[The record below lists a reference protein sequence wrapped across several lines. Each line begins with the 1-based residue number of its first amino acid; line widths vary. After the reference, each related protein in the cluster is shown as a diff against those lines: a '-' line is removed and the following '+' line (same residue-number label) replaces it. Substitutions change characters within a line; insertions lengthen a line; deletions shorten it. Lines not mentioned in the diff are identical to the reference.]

1 MNQLSIVNS
10 KIAPSTI
17 ATLGYVRDL
26 RGLIRNSDAAIA
38 AGRSA
43 LECLAQGR
51 PVVLLGEGGVL
62 GLCQPNVWPAALRS
76 NFGDHL
82 EPKNFDPAELEAALR
97 ALLRPRQ
104 DPQELS
110 RWARSQIEKD
120 FDIRTIA
127 SQVEAIYQKALRR

>member
-1 MNQLSIVNS
+1 MPALVRAEITS
-10 KIAPSTI
+10 APTSPPP
-17 ATLGYVRDL
+17 GPDPP
-26 RGLIRNSDAAIA
+26 GLA
-38 AGRSA
+38 
-43 LECLAQGR
+43 
-51 PVVLLGEGGVL
+51 LLGEGGVL
-62 GLCQPNVWPAALRS
+62 GLCRPNVWPAALRS

-110 RWARSQIEKD
+110 RWAHSQIEKD